1 VKQGAVRRALEKAKE
16 VAHSGTRS
24 ALGAGVVALRPQ
36 ALQALGAGLRRDT
49 ARGLVADMGMA

>member
-36 ALQALGAGLRRDT
+36 ALQALGSGQRRDT